1 MSRASKL
8 VSLDRAV
15 ADIADGASVG
25 LGGWIFHSQPMA
37 LVRALIRRGTKNLD
51 LIPSPG
57 SIAPDLLI
65 GAGRARS
72 TVCVFISFEH
82 HGLAPQFRRA
92 AESGTLKVYERDGPG
107 IAGGLRASIC
117 DLPFMPIPDLATDLP
132 RVNPQHYRPLPASP
146 GERRL
151 LAVPPICPDVCFIHA
166 QQADEYGNVQF
177 LGAPFFDVMLAQ
189 ASNRVIVSV
198 DRIVSPDII
207 RRANHLTKLPV
218 PMVDAVV
225 EAPFGAHPT
234 SSAILYR
241 ADDVHLREYVKASP
255 KTDAY
260 RAPLERYV
268 EKPADSAAYLNE
280 IGAARLAALAVS
292 ETNLT

>member
-1 MSRASKL
+1 MSRTSKL
-8 VSLDRAV
+8 VSLDQAV

-25 LGGWIFHSQPMA
+25 LGGWIFNSQPMA
-37 LVRALIRRGTKNLD
+37 LVRALIRQGARNLD
-51 LIPSPG
+51 LVPSPG

-92 AESGTLKVYERDGPG
+92 AESGTLKVYEMDGTG
-107 IAGGLRASIC
+107 IARGLRASIC

-132 RVNPQHYRPLPASP
+132 RVNPQHYRPLPTQP

-151 LAVPPICPDVCFIHA
+151 LAVPPIRPDICFIHA

-177 LGAPFFDVMLAQ
+177 LGGPFFDVMLAQ
-189 ASNRVIVSV
+189 ASRRVIVSV

-207 RRANHLTKLPV
+207 RRANHLTKLPA

-225 EAPFGAHPT
+225 EAPFGAHPS
-234 SSAILYR
+234 SSASLYR
-241 ADDVHLREYVKASP
+241 ADDVHLREYVKASA

-260 RAPLERYV
+260 RAYLERYV
-268 EKPADSAAYLNE
+268 EKPIDSAAYLNE